1 MHQAPGWCEA
11 AAGSTTPVAGN
22 TKCPCYDGQ
31 GGALCEKQVPAFCLR
46 HCSGNGQCDM
56 GFCLCKPGCFG
67 ADCGQCVDPS
77 SGYVKPAQVRLL
89 VLRGSVRAQLE

>member
-1 MHQAPGWCEA
+1 MPPARGIQ
-11 AAGSTTPVAGN
+11 
-22 TKCPCYDGQ
+22 CPCIYDGT
-31 GGALCEKQVPAFCLR
+31 ANSSLYCSVRTKQFCLND
-46 HCSGNGQCDM
+46 CSARGQCDM